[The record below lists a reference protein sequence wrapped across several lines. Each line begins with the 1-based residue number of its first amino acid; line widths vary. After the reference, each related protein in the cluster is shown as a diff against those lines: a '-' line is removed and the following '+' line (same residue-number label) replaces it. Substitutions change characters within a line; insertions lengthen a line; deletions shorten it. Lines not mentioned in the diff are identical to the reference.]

1 MCGMEWSI
9 QEVSQRKEKE
19 KQVEKKKEA
28 PVFPI
33 RGATKATGAVTSASE
48 GHWVRLSVDTLV
60 IKCNICY
67 QFLIRVDSRSQAS
80 SSMRTHQQKRRR
92 MTHRPLLSSYVSWT
106 AQCVIVALI
115 QRSVP
120 LCLVC
125 LCFASVICY
134 FMRLAKRPESRFLVA
149 TKRNNSNAHEQPYWT
164 LAPFAPPR
172 GHSWR

>member
-1 MCGMEWSI
+1 MEWSI

-106 AQCVIVALI
+106 AQCVIVALMWGTAVSEKCASLS
-115 QRSVP
+115 RLPVFR
-120 LCLVC
+120 LCHLLFYAAC
-125 LCFASVICY
+125 ETA
-134 FMRLAKRPESRFLVA
+134 
-149 TKRNNSNAHEQPYWT
+149 
-164 LAPFAPPR
+164 
-172 GHSWR
+172 